1 MNKDGF
7 KNDGEMLHDNLN
19 NRLVGVVGGIEIS
32 SALDDR
38 VVVDVILLVMAR
50 LNNKQKFC
58 YKIKIRKGL

>member
-38 VVVDVILLVMAR
+38 VVVDVILLLVMAR
-50 LNNKQKFC
+50 LNNKQN
-58 YKIKIRKGL
+58 